1 MTKQI
6 HSEQTIKSLAQKVG
20 MSPEQL
26 LQKLENCGVQI
37 EGGIDGKITEEQ
49 KQLLLKEMNPGRG
62 KLTLGL
68 KASSGKL
75 SLATPKPASAV
86 KVKIKR
92 SYHEPSIEKTE
103 EPKAP
108 KPTSVTPASQTPVKE
123 TPPAIETEILEA
135 KEEIIETLKPA
146 EKKEKSAEKKSLIP
160 EQALASKKADLKKGP
175 KKKKHYLNEVDQFDD
190 LDAEDE
196 DTLFEEHHEKPSA
209 STTGHGAHG
218 KEKHFSKK
226 LGQSSSQQAFKRP
239 VTPITYDVSIPETI
253 TVADLAKKM
262 SIKATEVIKTMMKL
276 GAMVTINQVID
287 QDTAAIAVEELGHR
301 PILLKENPVEDM
313 LKEEESVGDAHPRA
327 PVVTIMGHVDHGKTS
342 LLDYIRRTKVTASES
357 GGITQHI
364 GAYSVTTHKGKIT
377 FLDTPGHEAFTA
389 MRARGAKLTDIVVLI
404 VAADDGVK
412 PQTLEAVAHAK
423 AANVPII
430 VGVNKI
436 DKPGADP
443 EKVKMELSHH
453 EVISEDWGGDVIF
466 QPISAKTGQGID
478 DLLDNIL
485 VQAEVLE
492 LKAIEAGRA
501 RGTVI
506 ESRLDKGRGPVATIL
521 VQQGVL
527 RKGDI
532 VLAGQEFGRV
542 RTMTGDDGSHLSEAY
557 PSTPVEVVG
566 LSGVPNAGDEAL
578 VLESEKKA
586 REIALFRQ
594 GKYREVKFAKQH
606 AARLENIFSRMS
618 EGEISTLNIVL
629 KADVQGSLEAI
640 SESLSKLS
648 TDEVKV
654 QVISKGVGGI
664 TESDVTLA
672 LASQAIVLGFN
683 VRADT
688 TARRLVEQEG
698 VDLRYYSVIYDLLD
712 EIKAALHGMLAPKF
726 EEKITGLAEI
736 REVFKAS
743 KIGSIAGCL
752 VVEGV
757 IRRTSS
763 IRLLR
768 NNVVVFKGQ
777 INSLRRYKDEAS
789 EVRQG
794 TECGIGIKDYQDI
807 KAGDQIEAF
816 EMVEVERK
824 LS

>member
-1 MTKQI
+1 MTKKT
-6 HSEQTIKSLAQKVG
+6 HKEQTIKDLAQKVG
-20 MSPEQL
+20 MSPQQL
-26 LQKLENCGVQI
+26 LQKLEGCGVQI
-37 EGGIDGKITEEQ
+37 KDGVDGYITEEQ
-49 KQLLLKEMNPGRG
+49 KQLLLKEMAPSRG

-68 KASSGKL
+68 GTGGKKL
-75 SLATPKPASAV
+75 SLGSAASSV

-92 SYHEPSIEKTE
+92 SYDKPSIEKAEELTPPPVQEPEKPE
-103 EPKAP
+103 EPEI
-108 KPTSVTPASQTPVKE
+108 SVSIIEEE
-123 TPPAIETEILEA
+123 TPPSTELPPESQETITLE
-135 KEEIIETLKPA
+135 K
-146 EKKEKSAEKKSLIP
+146 EKKEKGSGKKTLPS
-160 EQALASKKADLKKGP
+160 EQPSPNKKAELKKAT
-175 KKKKHYLNEVDQFDD
+175 KKKRNYLNDIDQFDD
-190 LDAEDE
+190 FDLEE
-196 DTLFEEHHEKPSA
+196 EGTTLFETPTKPTSSTKGKVLSQKTSQA
-209 STTGHGAHG
+209 S
-218 KEKHFSKK
+218 S
-226 LGQSSSQQAFKRP
+226 LQAFKRP
-239 VTPITYDVSIPETI
+239 VAPMIYDVTIPETI
-253 TVADLAKKM
+253 TIADLAKKM

-287 QDTAAIAVEELGHR
+287 QETAAIAVEELGHR
-301 PILLKENPVEDM
+301 PVLLKENTAEDL
-313 LKEEESVGDAHPRA
+313 LKEEVITGEELPRA

-364 GAYSVTTHKGKIT
+364 GAYSVTTSKGKIT

-412 PQTLEAVAHAK
+412 PQTLEAIAHAK

-443 EKVKMELSHH
+443 EKVKTELSHH

-466 QPISAKTGQGID
+466 QNISAKTGAGID
-478 DLLDNIL
+478 DLLDSIL

-492 LKAIEAGRA
+492 LKAIQTGRA
-501 RGTVI
+501 QGTVI

-521 VQQGVL
+521 IQQGTL
-527 RKGDI
+527 NKGDI
-532 VLAGQEFGRV
+532 LLAGNEFGRIRV
-542 RTMTGDDGSHLSEAY
+542 MVSDDGSQITEAY
-557 PSTPVEVVG
+557 PSMPVEIVG
-566 LSGVPNAGDEAL
+566 LSGVPNAGDEAI
-578 VLESEKKA
+578 VVESEKKA

-594 GKYREVKFAKQH
+594 GKYREVKFAKQQ
-606 AARLENIFSRMS
+606 AARLENIFGRMN

-640 SESLSKLS
+640 HESLSKLS
-648 TDEVKV
+648 DEEVQV

-672 LASQAIVLGFN
+672 LASQAIVIGFN
-683 VRADT
+683 VRADA

-698 VDLRYYSVIYDLLD
+698 VDLRYYSVIYDLID
-712 EIKAALHGMLAPKF
+712 EVKAALHGMLAPKF
-726 EEKITGLAEI
+726 EEKIIGLAEI

-743 KIGSIAGCL
+743 KVGSIAGCL
-752 VVEGV
+752 VIEGS
-757 IRRTSS
+757 IRKSAS

-768 NNVVVFKGQ
+768 NNVVIFKGQ
-777 INSLRRYKDEAS
+777 ISSLRHYKDEVNEA
-789 EVRQG
+789 RNG

-807 KAGDQIEAF
+807 KPGDQIEAF
-816 EMVEVERK
+816 EMVEVARK
-824 LS
+824 VA